1 MQFARV
7 NPRTDLA
14 LALPIKPP
22 VKQHVRPKPQHP
34 PKSSPPDPEDL
45 RRRLYIVL
53 SEQNAQREARRL
65 RTQKTN
71 NGAMDPPITGP
82 AAAPGGDVDAT
93 VTSVYTRKSATT
105 TSFAARAAAATS
117 TAGTA
122 PAALNVVIAPP
133 RADAN
138 RGSHG
143 SSNNKGQNLR
153 RADSKMD
160 ATGAAKDVKRSK
172 SSSSSKAKKSAPT
185 ANGAA
190 KEQEQHHP
198 AEPYHHVPQ
207 VAAQQFARTAT
218 AKASLGDMSSVHP
231 LSRQALKFHIEG
243 SAAERTELEAS
254 KTPGEQKRALRRAQS
269 TREKLQERNQ
279 FQNDL
284 PPAAVA
290 TAIPPRNKRHSLPA
304 DGFAVSSATTGS
316 LLSSSLPDNRNHHHQ
331 WNWANMGDIVE
342 DAANDDNYHYQSGEF
357 SPTNTTHPRGSHGRR
372 RRPFNF
378 ADLMP
383 GCRPVDADGVPLVL
397 RNNAAIADRQVDWT
411 QKDEKN
417 EKLSSQQP
425 RHASHSHD
433 NNHNSSTSKVPRSP
447 LLRKADSL
455 WALKGKLVS
464 VSSGRKHHH
473 GDSNNSSSNKTSRNS
488 ANSSETGMT
497 SPIKSPSRGGFFSR
511 LRRLS

>member
-71 NGAMDPPITGP
+71 NGAMDPPVTGP
-82 AAAPGGDVDAT
+82 AAALGGDVDAT

-143 SSNNKGQNLR
+143 SSSNKGQNLR

-160 ATGAAKDVKRSK
+160 AAGAAKDVKRSK
-172 SSSSSKAKKSAPT
+172 SSSSSKAKKSTPA

-284 PPAAVA
+284 PR
-290 TAIPPRNKRHSLPA
+290 PPSRPPSPR
-304 DGFAVSSATTGS
+304 GTSAT
-316 LLSSSLPDNRNHHHQ
+316 P
-331 WNWANMGDIVE
+331 
-342 DAANDDNYHYQSGEF
+342 
-357 SPTNTTHPRGSHGRR
+357 SPPTASPHGRR
-372 RRPFNF
+372 RRSFNF

-433 NNHNSSTSKVPRSP
+433 NNHSSSSSKVPRSP

-473 GDSNNSSSNKTSRNS
+473 GDSNNSSNSNKTSRNS

>member
-7 NPRTDLA
+7 NPRSDLA
-14 LALPIKPP
+14 LTMPIKPP
-22 VKQHVRPKPQHP
+22 VKQNARPKPQHP
-34 PKSSPPDPEDL
+34 PKSSPPDAEDL
-45 RRRLYIVL
+45 RRRLHIVL

-65 RTQKTN
+65 RAQRTN
-71 NGAMDPPITGP
+71 NDGAMGPPSTGP
-82 AAAPGGDVDAT
+82 AAPGSDVDAT

-105 TSFAARAAAATS
+105 SFAARAATAST

-122 PAALNVVIAPP
+122 APAALRVVIAPP

-138 RGSHG
+138 RASHG
-143 SSNNKGQNLR
+143 SINQSQDLR

-160 ATGAAKDVKRSK
+160 AAGAAKDVKRSK
-172 SSSSSKAKKSAPT
+172 SSSSSKAKKPAT
-185 ANGAA
+185 AANVANE
-190 KEQEQHHP
+190 EQPQP

-218 AKASLGDMSSVHP
+218 ANASLGDMSNVHP

-243 SAAERTELEAS
+243 SAAERMELDSS

-279 FQNDL
+279 FQSDA

-290 TAIPPRNKRHSLPA
+290 TAIPSRNKRHSLPA
-304 DGFAVSSATTGS
+304 NGFAVSPTSS
-316 LLSSSLPDNRNHHHQ
+316 MLSSSLPDGRNNHNHNH

-342 DAANDDNYHYQSGEF
+342 DSPLRTNDDNYHYQSGEF
-357 SPTNTTHPRGSHGRR
+357 SPSNTTNNGSHGRR
-372 RRPFNF
+372 RRSFNF

-383 GCRPVDADGVPLVL
+383 SCRPVNADGEPLVL
-397 RNNAAIADRQVDWT
+397 LNPAAAAARRVDWA
-411 QKDEKN
+411 QKDEKDEN
-417 EKLSSQQP
+417 VSQQQQN
-425 RHASHSHD
+425 SH
-433 NNHNSSTSKVPRSP
+433 SKVPRSP

-464 VSSGRKHHH
+464 VSTGRKHQHQ
-473 GDSNNSSSNKTSRNS
+473 DNSSSKTSRNS
-488 ANSSETGMT
+488 AHSSETGMT
-497 SPIKSPSRGGFFSR
+497 SPIKSPSRGGFFAR